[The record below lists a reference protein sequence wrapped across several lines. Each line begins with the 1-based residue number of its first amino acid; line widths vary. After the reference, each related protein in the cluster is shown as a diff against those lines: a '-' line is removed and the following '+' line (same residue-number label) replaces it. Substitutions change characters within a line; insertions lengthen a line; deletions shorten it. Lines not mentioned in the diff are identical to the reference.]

1 VLVQNGLDI
10 FERVSGECRDLRY
23 RRIRKREPNYR
34 RAAQVVERESLY
46 ASLHAQLFPRGAEP
60 IRSPWASVR
69 IGEYLSAD
77 AICGFEYRLEMF
89 ACGDGDGAPAS
100 SGVGL

>member
-1 VLVQNGLDI
+1 MLVQNGLNI
-10 FERVSGECRDLRY
+10 LEGVSGECRDLRY

-46 ASLHAQLFPRGAEP
+46 AGLDAQLFPRSAEP
-60 IRSPWASVR
+60 AGSPWASVR

-77 AICGFEYRLEMF
+77 AIGVVEYRLEMF
-89 ACGDGDGAPAS
+89 AYGDGDMPA
-100 SGVGL
+100 GF